1 MSNYMHDKLQ
11 EGDTVLLAPPCGTF
25 MSPGASEGA
34 VVFTAG
40 VGITPA
46 WALVQTYGDDVIKA
60 AVHVDQTPVRD
71 AFRDRFKA
79 AGVEAQVGL
88 FAYNTAPLVKISPFL
103 VFHVPNLSYKHQSVQ
118 SLP

>member
-1 MSNYMHDKLQ
+1 MSNYMHDKLN

-46 WALVQTYGDDVIKA
+46 WALVQTYGGDVLKA
-60 AVHVDQTPVRD
+60 AVHVDQSPTRD

-88 FAYNTAPLVKISPFL
+88 FCPQVYLCSVEPPPFQVL
-103 VFHVPNLSYKHQSVQ
+103 HLSEHQSVQ
-118 SLP
+118 SVGL